1 MSIHYQEYDVI
12 VIGAGHAGCE
22 AALASSRIG
31 CSTLILT
38 MNLDTIGAMSCNP
51 AIGGLAKGQL
61 VKEID
66 VLGGEMGK
74 AIDWSGIQFRQLNT
88 SKGPA
93 VRSSRAQADKQ
104 KYRFYMK
111 KVLENQFNL
120 DLKQGMVEKILVK
133 YNTVWGVETKIG
145 EKIKAKTIVVSP
157 GTFLRGLIHIGFNHF
172 PGGRMGE
179 AAACGLTDSFEKMGF
194 EIGRFKTGTCPRLD
208 KRSINFSNLKIQY
221 GDENPVPFSFSTK
234 KITRRQ
240 VPCYIA
246 YTNLQVHQIIRNALD
261 RSPLY
266 SGIIKSTGVRY
277 CPSIEDKIVK
287 FHDKERHQ
295 IFLEPEGI
303 NTIEV
308 YPNGLATSLPLDVQV
323 EIVHAIEGLEKAKIL
338 RPGYGI
344 EHDYVY
350 PTQLKPSLETKI
362 IENLFLAG
370 QINGTTGYEEAA
382 AQGLIA
388 GINATRKV
396 KSREPLILDRSQG
409 YIGVLIDDLV
419 TKGTNEPYRMFTSRA
434 EYRLLLREDNAD
446 LRLTEIGYNIGL
458 VNEGKRRKILRKKK
472 AIRNELNRIKKT
484 RIIPTEKTNEKIKS
498 WKSSILKEAVSL
510 EELLRRPEIS
520 YQNLMD
526 LSENGDDS
534 VSPEVAF
541 QVEIETKYQGYI
553 ERQLKE
559 IEKFH
564 KIEEITI
571 PSSLDFYSVPSLS
584 REVKEKLSAF
594 KPISLGQASRIS
606 GITPAAISILRVY
619 LKSKKY
625 KKTIK

>member
-559 IEKFH
+559 IKKFH